1 MANFTSILDEAS
13 GPVPYQLTN
22 DYLFRTVMQKN
33 QTVLKG
39 FVSAL
44 LHISEEEIRS
54 LEIMNPIVLG
64 EDLDSKE
71 FILDL
76 KILLNSNQAINI
88 EVQVLN
94 YDDWPERSLTYL
106 CRAFDSLKHGDD
118 YIDVLPT
125 HHISILK
132 FTLFSQHP
140 EFYSTNMLMNVRN
153 HQLYTGKFQLSVLD
167 LNKIHL
173 ATEEDKKYQLDYW
186 AALFVAK
193 TWEDFKMI
201 AEKSEPLKEA
211 AKTVYAVSAE
221 EDIRLRCEARRRYEE
236 DRAFLITSGRKQGIK
251 EGKSIGFQEGEA
263 KLSSLITLLMEQNR
277 LDDVKRVTSDLAYR
291 RELYEKY
298 NLQKNT
304 ITKTQLTLLE

>member
-1 MANFTSILDEAS
+1 
-13 GPVPYQLTN
+13 
-22 DYLFRTVMQKN
+22 
-33 QTVLKG
+33 
-39 FVSAL
+39 
-44 LHISEEEIRS
+44 
-54 LEIMNPIVLG
+54 
-64 EDLDSKE
+64 
-71 FILDL
+71 
-76 KILLNSNQAINI
+76 
-88 EVQVLN
+88 
-94 YDDWPERSLTYL
+94 
-106 CRAFDSLKHGDD
+106 
-118 YIDVLPT
+118 
-125 HHISILK
+125 
-132 FTLFSQHP
+132 
-140 EFYSTNMLMNVRN
+140 MLMNVRN

-298 NLQKNT
+298 NL
-304 ITKTQLTLLE
+304 